1 MVPLALPDPVRESLH
16 ARSVRNRQRCAIC
29 MDPPHTQTP
38 GGTQSLA
45 AIDANLDRVLLRG
58 IGPGLD
64 GDGAL
69 SPGRHCHSTRPSA
82 AIGCHPLGLHRIIL
96 RPLLTFAVRVKASPR
111 ARHARAQR
119 RGGAG
124 GHWARRPARPLQAAA
139 TAQRALPP
147 HARPPCTHPP
157 AELAPLATWV
167 ADSFVH
173 DPGYFLSDSLYSLLQ
188 GRAQMTPR
196 PAARLLGAGY
206 IVEQNTALCT
216 PKV

>member
-1 MVPLALPDPVRESLH
+1 MYGVLRHGPRRAQGYLIVRGVMDPTWIEEVLARAPRAARGGRGGVMVPLALPDPVRESLH

-82 AIGCHPLGLHRIIL
+82 AIS
-96 RPLLTFAVRVKASPR
+96 LTP
-111 ARHARAQR
+111 
-119 RGGAG
+119 
-124 GHWARRPARPLQAAA
+124 
-139 TAQRALPP
+139 
-147 HARPPCTHPP
+147 
-157 AELAPLATWV
+157 
-167 ADSFVH
+167 
-173 DPGYFLSDSLYSLLQ
+173 
-188 GRAQMTPR
+188 
-196 PAARLLGAGY
+196 
-206 IVEQNTALCT
+206 
-216 PKV
+216 